1 MLVGSC
7 LSLIGVG
14 AIIVDVV
21 RYKRLRTL
29 VGRPIA
35 PLLYRSACDG
45 VFASMFLVAHI
56 FLAEDSDPL
65 TQRTIFDEGTCIR
78 LAFMTQVVLLAGEC
92 WYLVVSIDVIVD
104 LVASPFNDATT
115 RVVIYHTFIWCFSIS
130 MGVVLL
136 KDDEAGQSTVFNWCW
151 RRNFAAEDQD
161 NDQLAGFLYLYGEV
175 VLIYSFSLVV
185 WFLARVSLNK
195 GIPRTY
201 RVREQRIMQGK
212 GIVLGFSVYWSVFGA
227 LYSIVLFA
235 DNSGSKTTGLW
246 IWVWLGFSLLL
257 CSRGLVDFFIWKLYH
272 LRNITIVID

>member
-56 FLAEDSDPL
+56 F
-65 TQRTIFDEGTCIR
+65 
-78 LAFMTQVVLLAGEC
+78 
-92 WYLVVSIDVIVD
+92 
-104 LVASPFNDATT
+104 
-115 RVVIYHTFIWCFSIS
+115 
-130 MGVVLL
+130 
-136 KDDEAGQSTVFNWCW
+136 
-151 RRNFAAEDQD
+151 
-161 NDQLAGFLYLYGEV
+161 
-175 VLIYSFSLVV
+175 
-185 WFLARVSLNK
+185 
-195 GIPRTY
+195 
-201 RVREQRIMQGK
+201 QGK
-212 GIVLGFSVYWSVFGA
+212 GIVLGFSVYCSVFGA

-235 DNSGSKTTGLW
+235 DNRGSKTTGLW